1 MKVFYS
7 FPSQPVRAHSC
18 GKSYQGCIY
27 RWDSRPLCKVCQQPL
42 CRRIEEGNLFSALFI
57 YDQTFDSKLINA
69 HLLALTC
76 NTGTSSQLVPASS
89 SHWQIQSHP
98 SISIARCITKIFS
111 KLSLFKMTLL
121 TVKSFSGSLFLPL
134 PSAPQCWRSLELLFQ
149 ISPLS
154 RGSFK
159 SLSCH
164 LTNVNYNDF
173 ITTLLNIGCF
183 YLFFLNERPFSIIQ
197 WNRDDVLKQ
206 NCPS

>member
-1 MKVFYS
+1 MSFYKKNS
-7 FPSQPVRAHSC
+7 IFGNNRDPWPPPHLDEIQKNSNYFFVKPS
-18 GKSYQGCIY
+18 
-27 RWDSRPLCKVCQQPL
+27 
-42 CRRIEEGNLFSALFI
+42 
-57 YDQTFDSKLINA
+57 
-69 HLLALTC
+69 LTC

-206 NCPS
+206 NWPS